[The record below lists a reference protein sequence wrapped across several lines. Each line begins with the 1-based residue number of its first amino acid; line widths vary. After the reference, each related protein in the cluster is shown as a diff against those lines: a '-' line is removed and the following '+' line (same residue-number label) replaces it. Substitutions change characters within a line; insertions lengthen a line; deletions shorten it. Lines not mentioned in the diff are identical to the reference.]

1 MSTKKTNPANPYTVL
16 PMEQLVPSPLYPFA
30 RAQDDDREDL
40 NRLRSS
46 IRQNGILQPLLV
58 RPMPDG
64 RYEIICGHRRRTV
77 CRKIGLSE
85 LPCLVQDMSDAD
97 AVARMVVDNER
108 YRKQIRP
115 SEMARAVAKMM
126 ALYTHQGVAGDQPGQ
141 RSNQLVADKLGI
153 TVNQVKCYARVARA
167 EDEVLVSL
175 DRGELSLSAAA
186 ALVDI
191 EPEIQRYIALYQGKG
206 NMQRLTV
213 YYINVFLQMQEQQTL
228 TKEQVDAVLE
238 KPIPPANTNITICF
252 AKDELR
258 EYINLEQTVNEI
270 KEDILRKVARGSI
283 DEE

>member
-1 MSTKKTNPANPYTVL
+1 MAY
-16 PMEQLVPSPLYPFA
+16 
-30 RAQDDDREDL
+30 
-40 NRLRSS
+40 
-46 IRQNGILQPLLV
+46 
-58 RPMPDG
+58 
-64 RYEIICGHRRRTV
+64 
-77 CRKIGLSE
+77 
-85 LPCLVQDMSDAD
+85 AD
-97 AVARMVVDNER
+97 AVAYMVIDNER

-126 ALYTHQGVAGDQPGQ
+126 ALYTHQGVAGEQLGQ

-270 KEDILRKVARGSI
+270 KEDILRKVARGSAG
-283 DEE
+283 EE